1 LLAILNSSGEGLLV
15 SAMIQIMYRTILT
28 CILLPVLIASAAPPT
43 LAAPINQI
51 KAPPPVNGPA
61 FGINSHLATRYPD
74 PSSMAIPATAV
85 ADLGVRWV
93 REDLHWH
100 RVQPRPD
107 VWDWTFT
114 DAALRELLSRNI
126 NVLGVLGPSVGWATP
141 HRGDTPND
149 VSYYPPD
156 NERFLEYVRG
166 VVTRYR
172 RYVKYW
178 EIWNEPDHDYFWQPK
193 SDAAAYTR
201 LLIRTAATIRSIDPE
216 AKILIGGIN
225 PFDTTF
231 LRTVAEGG
239 AWNSFDI
246 LAIHPY
252 VNPYEPESGNL
263 IAAADAV
270 RTLAAQHG
278 EKPIW
283 VTEIGWA
290 SGPSDRDARGLAN
303 EEQQA
308 SYLVR
313 AMLMLWQAGVE
324 QFFWYSLKD
333 DPGNPYGLIGLGSG
347 RTDYNPR
354 KPAYYAL
361 QTLNQQLAGTTFVE
375 RRDLFERQVLV
386 DFESVERWRR
396 VSQPNGVLQAS
407 GEQIQSGAASAKI
420 SYSFTTRQNDYLAFE
435 RNEPLPL
442 PGEPHALGIWVYGD
456 NSTHG
461 VKVWLRD
468 SEGELLQF
476 VLGSVGPPGWH
487 FISTPIG
494 GPVEAGNRLANV
506 RNAQLDFPV
515 SLVAIVVD
523 DITDGF
529 TGAGT
534 IYLDNLTV
542 IGGHETY
549 DLRLQRGDE
558 SLDILWSPPGARLRL
573 NTLAPQGTLVDMLGR
588 STTLP
593 NEEGQLRIN
602 LGPAPVYVW
611 HRR

>member
-1 LLAILNSSGEGLLV
+1 MLTFTT
-15 SAMIQIMYRTILT
+15 RFILT
-28 CILLPVLIASAAPPT
+28 CILLPVLIASAAPPA
-43 LAAPINQI
+43 LAAPLGQIN
-51 KAPPPVNGPA
+51 APPPVNSPA

-74 PSSMAIPATAV
+74 PSSMAVPAEAV
-85 ADLGVRWV
+85 AELGVRWV

-100 RVQPRPD
+100 RVQPSPD

-141 HRGDTPND
+141 QRNDTPND

-156 NERFLEYVRG
+156 TERFLEYVRG

-178 EIWNEPDHDYFWQPK
+178 EVWNEPDHDYFWQPR

-201 LLIRTAATIRSIDPE
+201 MLIRTAETIRSIDPE
-216 AKILIGGIN
+216 AKILIGGFN

-263 IAAADAV
+263 IAAADGV
-270 RTLAAQHG
+270 RTLAARYG
-278 EKPIW
+278 NKPIW
-283 VTEIGWA
+283 VTEVGWA
-290 SGPSDRDARGLAN
+290 SGPSDRDARGLITPD
-303 EEQQA
+303 QQA

-313 AMLMLWQAGVE
+313 AMLLLWQAGVE
-324 QFFWYSLKD
+324 QIFWYNLKD
-333 DPGNPYGLIGLGSG
+333 DPGNPYGLIGLGNG
-347 RTDYNPR
+347 RTDYSPR
-354 KPAYYAL
+354 KPAYEAL
-361 QTLNQQLAGTTFVE
+361 RTLNSQLAGTSFVE
-375 RRDLFERQVLV
+375 RRDLFEQQVLV
-386 DFESVERWRR
+386 SFDSVERWRR
-396 VSQPNGVLQAS
+396 VSQPNGLLEASSEQVQA
-407 GEQIQSGAASAKI
+407 GAASAKI
-420 SYSFTTRQNDYLAFE
+420 RYRFTTRQNDYLAFE
-435 RNEPLPL
+435 RNEPLAL
-442 PGEPHALGIWVYGD
+442 PGEPYALGIWVYGD

-468 SEGELLQF
+468 AEGELLQF
-476 VLGSVGPPGWH
+476 VLGAVGPPGWH

-506 RNAQLDFPV
+506 RNGQLDFPV
-515 SLVAIVVD
+515 SLVAVVID
-523 DITDGF
+523 DITDGY
-529 TGAGT
+529 TGEGT
-534 IYLDNLTV
+534 VYLDDLTV
-542 IGGHETY
+542 IAGHETY
-549 DLRLQRGDE
+549 DIRLQRGNE
-558 SLDILWSPPGARLRL
+558 ALDILWSPPGARLRL
-573 NTLAPQGTLVDMLGR
+573 NTLASSATLIDMRGG
-588 STTLP
+588 STTIAA
-593 NEEGQLRIN
+593 EEGQLRVN